1 MKKTREKKM
10 RQKMKGRSSRDD
22 RKSYDR
28 GMRISMTLP
37 QMVPDYTRSTTLDW
51 CREVDAGPFHSLA
64 CGERVTWRNQEMMVL
79 LSAAAALTE
88 RVMIYPTVVVSPM
101 HGTGLLAKQLAT
113 LDVLSDGRLIVGLG
127 VGGREQDYRAAE
139 APFRRR
145 YARMDEQAAELRR
158 LWSGEA
164 AFPDTDPIGPPPV
177 QPGGP
182 KLLAG
187 SQGPKSLA
195 RAAQWADG
203 ICAQLMA
210 APIETVADD
219 VTKFGQ
225 AWADAGRDTKP
236 YVTTGFWYSL
246 DPDDPLGVLQNYAR
260 EYAEIFGPE
269 IADWMANTQTVA
281 GPEAFA
287 SAVETCRA
295 SGVDELVL
303 VPTSSDLSELER
315 TVNLLAG

>member
-1 MKKTREKKM
+1 MH
-10 RQKMKGRSSRDD
+10 
-22 RKSYDR
+22 
-28 GMRISMTLP
+28 ISMTLP
-37 QMVPDYTRSTTLDW
+37 QMVVDYDRDTTLDW
-51 CREVDAGPFHSLA
+51 CREIDAGPFHSLA

-88 RVMIYPTVVVSPM
+88 RVKIYPTVVVSPM
-101 HGTGLLAKQLAT
+101 HATGLLAKQLAT
-113 LDVLSDGRLIVGLG
+113 LDVLSNGRLVVGLG

-158 LWSGEA
+158 LWSGDA
-164 AFPDTDPIGPPPV
+164 AFADTDPIGPPPV

-182 KLLAG
+182 PLLAG

-195 RAAQWADG
+195 RAAGWADG

-210 APIETVADD
+210 APIDTVHAD
-219 VTKFGQ
+219 VAKFRQ
-225 AWADAGRDTKP
+225 AWADAGRNSSP

-246 DPDDPLGVLQNYAR
+246 DPHDPGGVLRNYAH
-260 EYAEIFGPE
+260 EYAQVFGPE
-269 IADWMANTQTVA
+269 IAEWMADTQTVA
-281 GPEAFA
+281 GPEAFLE
-287 SAVETCRA
+287 AVEMCRS

-303 VPTSSDLSELER
+303 VPTSSNLAELER
-315 TVNLLAG
+315 TVELLATL